1 MLTGHPQV
9 AFGAHEFFEA
19 EPMRLVAL
27 RGREILRGVG
37 DSEKAL
43 LSPYTNIDSHY
54 LVGVRVLDVLKLL
67 SGVKGILDVQAP
79 TPEEYFPVL
88 NLPASGA
95 KV

>member
-9 AFGAHEFFEA
+9 ALGAHELLEA

-27 RGREILRGVG
+27 GARELLRGVRY
-37 DSEKAL
+37 SEKAL
-43 LSPYTNIDSHY
+43 LSPNPDVNSHD
-54 LVGVRVLDVLKLL
+54 LVGVRVLDILKLL
-67 SGVKGILDVQAP
+67 SRVDGILDVQSA
-79 TPEEYFPVL
+79 TPEEDFPVL